1 MLSSLVDSSRRAWD
15 RSGSRTAKARKTL
28 WRRSTWFSAYKFDFV
43 LDTTLKQI
51 FSKREKQM
59 NLRVDSLFML
69 IPFWRA
75 LCIAKLTGR
84 TTRASRY
91 LARNTARGKFSLRL
105 CRVMRG
111 WCLRSPDFFGGLL
124 KTSLPG
130 DPFYIHIECT
140 SILLLLY
147 VLWAQHVMRT
157 GWESIHGI
165 SGCPH
170 IPKGPD
176 DLNSRT
182 EMAWANKKYFFRNIL
197 RKTNSNFQ

>member
-1 MLSSLVDSSRRAWD
+1 M
-15 RSGSRTAKARKTL
+15 
-28 WRRSTWFSAYKFDFV
+28 
-43 LDTTLKQI
+43 
-51 FSKREKQM
+51 
-59 NLRVDSLFML
+59 RVVSLFVF

-91 LARNTARGKFSLRL
+91 LARNTARSKFSLRL
-105 CRVMRG
+105 CGVMRG

-124 KTSLPG
+124 KTSLPD
-130 DPFYIHIECT
+130 DPFHTPIDIT
-140 SILLLLY
+140 GILLMLY

-182 EMAWANKKYFFRNIL
+182 EMAWAKKIFLSKHIEKNKFKLSIETCNFIQLVMSEVHRRLRFDETHGNIPKGRDGKIARL
-197 RKTNSNFQ
+197 LGMLLGHMKERHDLSITIA

>member
-1 MLSSLVDSSRRAWD
+1 MV
-15 RSGSRTAKARKTL
+15 
-28 WRRSTWFSAYKFDFV
+28 
-43 LDTTLKQI
+43 
-51 FSKREKQM
+51 
-59 NLRVDSLFML
+59 SLFML

-91 LARNTARGKFSLRL
+91 LARNTARSTFSLRL

-111 WCLRSPDFFGGLL
+111 WCLRSPDFFGGIL
-124 KTSLPG
+124 KTSLPD

-182 EMAWANKKYFFRNIL
+182 EMAWSKKILLSKHIEKNKFKLSIETCNFIQLVMCEVHRRLRFDETHGNIPKGRDGKIARLLGMLLGHMKKRQKYIIL
-197 RKTNSNFQ
+197 ADPI